1 LYKQAKANTVRIC
14 EKAANVKIDRSIKL
28 PSLAD
33 EDLVLWE
40 EIQKGK
46 IKRRIPNTDEYE
58 KRIKEEY
65 ELIKEKGFSSY
76 FLIQKMMIDEAR
88 NKSPEILGF
97 GDGSEAVGP
106 GRGSFC
112 GSLVAYCLKLHDV
125 EPVKHNL
132 LFSRF
137 LSPTRGGKQMKT
149 RFTIDPLGEEDE

>member
-1 LYKQAKANTVRIC
+1 
-14 EKAANVKIDRSIKL
+14 L

-112 GSLVAYCLKLHDV
+112 G
-125 EPVKHNL
+125 E
-132 LFSRF
+132 
-137 LSPTRGGKQMKT
+137 
-149 RFTIDPLGEEDE
+149 